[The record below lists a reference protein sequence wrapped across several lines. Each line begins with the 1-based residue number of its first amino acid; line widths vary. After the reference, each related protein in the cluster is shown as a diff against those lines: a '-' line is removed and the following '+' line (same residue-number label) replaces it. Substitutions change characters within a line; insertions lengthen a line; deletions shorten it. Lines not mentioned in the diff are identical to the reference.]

1 MVLFLK
7 DMDAVMK
14 PWKTLSRKILL
25 ETPVFK
31 IWQVRRT
38 SNDTGITGDF
48 YTLETL
54 DWVNVVA
61 VTPDAQ
67 IVLIHQY
74 RHGAGDIT
82 LEVPGGLV
90 DAGEAP
96 SETARRELREETG
109 YTGDEPVHIG
119 TVAPNP
125 AIQTNH
131 CYTYLIQN
139 ARPTAGLALEEYEEI
154 ETFSRPV
161 ADIPKMIRTGEIDHA
176 LVLNALYWY
185 HLWQEES
192 EADIE

>member
-1 MVLFLK
+1 
-7 DMDAVMK
+7 MK
-14 PWKTLSRKILL
+14 PWKTLNGKTLL

-31 IWQVRRT
+31 IRQVRRT
-38 SNDTGITGDF
+38 SVDTGTTGEF
-48 YTLETL
+48 YTLETP

-61 VTPDAQ
+61 ITPDEQ

-74 RHGAGDIT
+74 RNGADGIT

-90 DAGEAP
+90 DPGEEP

-119 TVAPNP
+119 TVSPNP

-139 ARPTAGLALEEYEEI
+139 ARPTADLALEEYEEI
-154 ETFSRPV
+154 ETLTKLLT
-161 ADIPKMIRTGEIDHA
+161 AIPGMIRDGEIDHA
-176 LVLNALYWY
+176 LVLNALYFY
-185 HLWQEES
+185 TLWQDK
-192 EADIE
+192 ADIVNT